1 MLTHYLSNYT
11 NFFESVNIEEC
22 LASKFSNENECY
34 VVYDLATENDQRLYV
49 SSLLLKHI
57 LQLVANGYAITK
69 INTIKIPE
77 SRMRIQ
83 QQDRI
88 ATAIYP
94 SASMMNHSC
103 DPNIINR

>member
-1 MLTHYLSNYT
+1 MLTHYLSNCT

-22 LASKFSNENECY
+22 LASKFSNSDDCY
-34 VVYDLATENDQRLYV
+34 DVYDLEEESDQRLYV
-49 SSLLLKHI
+49 GSLLLKHI
-57 LQLVANGYAITK
+57 LQLVANGHAITK

-88 ATAIYP
+88 ASAIYP

-103 DPNIINR
+103 NPNIINR